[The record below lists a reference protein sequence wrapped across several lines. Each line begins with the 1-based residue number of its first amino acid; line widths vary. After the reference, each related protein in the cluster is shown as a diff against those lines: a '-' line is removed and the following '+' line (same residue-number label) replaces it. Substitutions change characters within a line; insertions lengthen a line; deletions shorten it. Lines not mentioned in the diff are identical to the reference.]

1 MYRAKA
7 EGRNTYHMS
16 TQELSRSMQERLTIE
31 SGLHLAMEREEFDVY
46 YQPQIDLQTM
56 KIAGMEALLRW
67 RHPTRGVITPGDF
80 ISVAEDR
87 GYIVVI
93 GDWVLRTACHHA
105 VSLIERGYEGVRVA
119 VNLSARQFREQT
131 LASRVETILARTK
144 LDPRLLELEI
154 TESVAV
160 ENVELTLGVLTQLR
174 ALGISIAMDDFGTGH
189 SALSYL
195 KRFPIDTLKIDR
207 SFVQDLP
214 APADAAIVKSIIQ
227 LAQGLRL
234 RVVAEGVE
242 RKEQLDFLAANGCK
256 EVQGFYFGSPIR
268 SADVDQLFT
277 RSVAV

>member
-1 MYRAKA
+1 MAA
-7 EGRNTYHMS
+7 S
-16 TQELSRSMQERLTIE
+16 
-31 SGLHLAMEREEFDVY
+31 
-46 YQPQIDLQTM
+46 
-56 KIAGMEALLRW
+56 
-67 RHPTRGVITPGDF
+67 HPRRDCARDF

-93 GDWVLRTACHHA
+93 GDWVLRTACHRA
-105 VSLIERGYEGVRVA
+105 VSLVERGYEGVRVA

-174 ALGISIAMDDFGTGH
+174 SLGISIAIDDFGTGH

-207 SFVQDLP
+207 SFVQDLL
-214 APADAAIVKSIIQ
+214 APADAAIVRSIIQ
-227 LAQGLRL
+227 LAEGLNL

-277 RSVAV
+277 RTVAA